1 MKIAV
6 AATAP
11 FGADVLERLAAR
23 HDVAA
28 LLTRPDR
35 PAGRGRK
42 VAAPPAKLAAERLGI
57 PVLQPER
64 PTAELELPAETIVV
78 VAYGLLIPDDLLERG
93 MWLNVHPSL
102 LPRWRG
108 AAPVERALL
117 AGDAETG
124 VTIHE
129 TVKELDAGPIA
140 AQRAFLV
147 TPEDDAGTVYD
158 RAAEL
163 AVELLDEVLPEP
175 GVPAAG
181 GRGDLRREDR
191 ARRPPARPLPSCREP
206 EQDSRALAA
215 HRGARRAARTAGHD
229 LARAARGRG
238 ARAGG
243 RAARGRQAD
252 GLRRLP
258 ARPALME
265 VAPARKAAYDVLRRV
280 AEEGAYADRALRS
293 ASEGLDDRDRAL
305 ARQLAFGSVQ
315 RLRTLDHAIETL
327 GKRPV
332 RKLDPPVL
340 AALRLGAYQLGY
352 LGGVPQYAAVNESV
366 ELVRR
371 ANLERAVPFTN
382 AVLRRVSEGIALLLF
397 ELPEGPLKHSYPDWI
412 WDVWR
417 RDLGEEEALALMR
430 AQNEPPPV
438 VVRHVRG
445 QSPDGAETDIP
456 NAYAV
461 DRVDEQALAEGRIW
475 PQSRGSQL
483 AGLVVGS
490 REGERTLDL
499 CAAPGGKATMLAG
512 DVTAVE
518 VNEARARELEE
529 NVARLGATN
538 VRVVHADGL
547 ALPPELTGYDRA
559 LVDAPCSGLGVLAAR
574 PDLRWRSAPLPE
586 LQLDLLRAAAERT
599 RAGGTIVYSVCTIN
613 ADESEAVVDA
623 SGLTVDPIEEWPEF
637 RHRSRPE
644 FLQTLPH
651 VHGTSG
657 FFIARL
663 RVPA

>member
-1 MKIAV
+1 V
-6 AATAP
+6 
-11 FGADVLERLAAR
+11 
-23 HDVAA
+23 
-28 LLTRPDR
+28 
-35 PAGRGRK
+35 
-42 VAAPPAKLAAERLGI
+42 
-57 PVLQPER
+57 
-64 PTAELELPAETIVV
+64 
-78 VAYGLLIPDDLLERG
+78 
-93 MWLNVHPSL
+93 S
-102 LPRWRG
+102 
-108 AAPVERALL
+108 
-117 AGDAETG
+117 
-124 VTIHE
+124 
-129 TVKELDAGPIA
+129 
-140 AQRAFLV
+140 
-147 TPEDDAGTVYD
+147 
-158 RAAEL
+158 
-163 AVELLDEVLPEP
+163 
-175 GVPAAG
+175 
-181 GRGDLRREDR
+181 
-191 ARRPPARPLPSCREP
+191 
-206 EQDSRALAA
+206 
-215 HRGARRAARTAGHD
+215 
-229 LARAARGRG
+229 
-238 ARAGG
+238 
-243 RAARGRQAD
+243 
-252 GLRRLP
+252 
-258 ARPALME
+258 
-265 VAPARKAAYDVLRRV
+265 VAPARQAAYEVLLRV

-352 LGGVPQYAAVNESV
+352 LGGVPGYAAVNESV

-397 ELPEGPLKHSYPDWI
+397 ELPEGPLKHSYPDWV

-417 RDLGEEEALALMR
+417 RDLGEEAALALMR
-430 AQNEPPPV
+430 AQNEPPET
-438 VVRHVRG
+438 VVRLVRG
-445 QSPDGAETDIP
+445 EIEGEPTDIP
-456 NAYAV
+456 GAWRV

-483 AGLVVGS
+483 VGLVVAS
-490 REGERTLDL
+490 QEGERVLDL

-529 NVARLGATN
+529 NVGRLGAAN
-538 VRVVHADGL
+538 VRVVQADGL
-547 ALPPELTGYDRA
+547 QLPPGLTGFDRA

-574 PDLRWRSAPLPE
+574 PDLRWRSSPLPE
-586 LQLDLLRAAAERT
+586 LQLDLLRAAAERM
-599 RAGGTIVYSVCTIN
+599 RPGGTIVYSVCTVN
-613 ADESEAVVDA
+613 ADEAQAVVDA

-637 RHRSRPE
+637 RHPSRPE

-663 RVPA
+663 RV